1 LPHVLVVDDEASVAR
16 AMERWLTRLGATVRV
31 LNHPADFEAVLL
43 AEQPAI
49 VISDYL
55 MPVMDGV
62 AVLGIAQRLLPSARR
77 CLLSGSLFLVT
88 PQQRASLEPC
98 LFVEKPWDREV
109 FAAQLGLNES
119 APS

>member
-1 LPHVLVVDDEASVAR
+1 
-16 AMERWLTRLGATVRV
+16 MERWLTRLGVTVRV
-31 LNHPADFEAVLL
+31 LTHPAEFETVLQ
-43 AEQPAI
+43 AEQPTI

-62 AVLGIAQRLLPSARR
+62 AVLALAKRLLPSARR

-88 PQQRASLEPC
+88 PAQRASIEPC
-98 LFVEKPWDREV
+98 LFVEKPWDREA
-109 FAAQLGLNES
+109 FAAQLGLTG